1 MDVTLAQMRGL
12 VRDPGVVVLD
22 VLSREAYA
30 AGHLPGAVNIPV
42 AELRPR
48 AAAELPELDRPI
60 VVYCGGPT

>member
-12 VRDPGVVVLD
+12 VRNPGVVVLD

-42 AELRPR
+42 AELRAR